1 MKNRGGKKENKRKQ
15 ADQQGM
21 FLGRI
26 ISGCRSDD
34 KSTAFYKDCGPAD
47 IECVCEGRF
56 GSCLCRAGPSAPAAS
71 AGPCG
76 DRDTLPARRRS
87 QGQRWTAG
95 RALQTCR
102 PSPHTVTVRV
112 GQLPKGTS
120 HLRLRVSGSAANPAV
135 RPAARLRV
143 CQQGQPATAASAQ
156 GRTNPRPSRAV
167 PNWCESKVKFFL
179 ACIFGIRFQKQIELL
194 VHG

>member
-1 MKNRGGKKENKRKQ
+1 MKNRGEKKENKRKQ
-15 ADQQGM
+15 ADQQGV

-26 ISGCRSDD
+26 ISECKSDD

-56 GSCLCRAGPSAPAAS
+56 GELPALAPAGGT
-71 AGPCG
+71 AGLRG
-76 DRDTLPARRRS
+76 QGHAPARRRS
-87 QGQRWTAG
+87 QGQRWTAP
-95 RALQTCR
+95 RAPQTCCAPTLSPCVWASCPR
-102 PSPHTVTVRV
+102 GHLIYGCGYRVAQQTPPSARQPAY
-112 GQLPKGTS
+112 
-120 HLRLRVSGSAANPAV
+120 VSAS
-135 RPAARLRV
+135 RD
-143 CQQGQPATAASAQ
+143 GQPVTAASAQ
-156 GRTNPRPSRAV
+156 GGTNPRSSRAV